1 MPFPIPPLN
10 GTEGSPTS
18 TNAQVLIGNVQPD
31 GTISKFVNNG
41 TYNDYQITN
50 RYEKDGHIY
59 MMGLTSPGGNPT
71 TGTCAFVQTAIPTL
85 LWISDWTA
93 CKWTDQP
100 EIPNPVPYKDN
111 WVLLDEHIETAMMTI
126 GPDGNTPIYRCTGT
140 YVYGNKY
147 PRAYLVS
154 DITYGR
160 PPYIDD
166 SIPRDMPTSKLTPNL
181 INNFGNG

>member
-1 MPFPIPPLN
+1 MPQPLPDTN
-10 GTEGSPTS
+10 ATNTQAS
-18 TNAQVLIGNVQPD
+18 TNAQVLVGLVQPD
-31 GTISKFVNNG
+31 GTSSKFINKG

-100 EIPNPVPYKDN
+100 EIPNPVSYNAN
-111 WVLLDEHIETAMMTI
+111 WVLLDEHIETAMMAV
-126 GPDGNTPIYRCTGT
+126 GSDGVTPLYRCTGT
-140 YVYGNKY
+140 YTYGNVY
-147 PRAYLVS
+147 PNAYLVN
-154 DITYGR
+154 DISYGR
-160 PPYIDD
+160 PPYIEDN
-166 SIPRDMPTSKLTPNL
+166 IPRNMPTSKLTPNL
-181 INNFGNG
+181 INNFGGG